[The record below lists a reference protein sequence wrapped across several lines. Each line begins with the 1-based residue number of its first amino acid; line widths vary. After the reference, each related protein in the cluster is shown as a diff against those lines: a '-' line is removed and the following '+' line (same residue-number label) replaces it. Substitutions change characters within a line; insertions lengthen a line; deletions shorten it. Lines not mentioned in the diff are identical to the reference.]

1 MAFRKSPRCWSS
13 SAPRQL
19 ANAFLWQKVQ
29 THPQRRLLHL
39 GVASSWYACAIR
51 MGSNANVSFAS
62 CFLVRKRV
70 DSQYKQGNNSPNN
83 TCQHFFKVASRKK
96 CTSPAGHSLSF
107 SEFLSHFKHINT
119 TQHTKKHQ
127 VTKAKAKYCKYFT
140 VMHSKTKLPGNPR
153 NPRITWR
160 TYRPK
165 IKIRLLSAI

>member
-1 MAFRKSPRCWSS
+1 MFLYRFTPGKIPFCWDIRVAFRKSPRCWSS

-39 GVASSWYACAIR
+39 GVASSCYACAIR

-83 TCQHFFKVASRKK
+83 TCQHFSRSQVAKNAPHRQGILCLFQNSYL
-96 CTSPAGHSLSF
+96 TLN
-107 SEFLSHFKHINT
+107 INT
-119 TQHTKKHQ
+119 TQHTKK
-127 VTKAKAKYCKYFT
+127 KSSNK
-140 VMHSKTKLPGNPR
+140 SKGQIL
-153 NPRITWR
+153 
-160 TYRPK
+160 
-165 IKIRLLSAI
+165 

>member
-1 MAFRKSPRCWSS
+1 MFLYRFTPGKIPFYWDIRVAFRKSPRCWSS

-39 GVASSWYACAIR
+39 GVASSCYACAIR

-107 SEFLSHFKHINT
+107 SEFLSHFKHKHNT
-119 TQHTKKHQ
+119 THQ
-127 VTKAKAKYCKYFT
+127 KTSSNK
-140 VMHSKTKLPGNPR
+140 SKGQIL
-153 NPRITWR
+153 
-160 TYRPK
+160 
-165 IKIRLLSAI
+165 